1 MNSKLKFVAH
11 RGESEAAPENTLEA
25 FTLAWLRGARCI
37 EGDFHLSRDGG
48 IICMHDDN
56 AARTC
61 GVNRPLAAMTLEE
74 IKSLDAG
81 SWKSEAWRFTRVPT
95 LAEVLRTMPPYG
107 EIFIELKSVGPILD
121 KLQAVFD
128 SSGRK
133 AEQLTFIAFDEETIS
148 TVKKRFPAHKAYWL
162 TGNSKSTGENSS
174 EPEFT
179 PDELVRKLQTLGVDG
194 VDVHDK
200 YVTKE
205 QVDALHAAGL
215 SFNVWTVDS
224 PERARY
230 LIECGVDSITTNSCY
245 ALRNELLAEGK

>member
-1 MNSKLKFVAH
+1 MAVALSTPPAF
-11 RGESEAAPENTLEA
+11 SEASTRACP
-25 FTLAWLRGARCI
+25 R
-37 EGDFHLSRDGG
+37 
-48 IICMHDDN
+48 
-56 AARTC
+56 AA
-61 GVNRPLAAMTLEE
+61 
-74 IKSLDAG
+74 
-81 SWKSEAWRFTRVPT
+81 
-95 LAEVLRTMPPYG
+95 PYG

-179 PDELVRKLQTLGVDG
+179 PEEFVAKLQSLGVDG
-194 VDVHDK
+194 VDVHDQH
-200 YVTKE
+200 VTRE
-205 QVDALHAAGL
+205 QVEALHAAGL

-224 PERARY
+224 PERAEY
-230 LIECGVDSITTNSCY
+230 LIECGVDSITTNRCY
-245 ALRNELLAEGK
+245 ALRNELLAKGK

>member
-1 MNSKLKFVAH
+1 
-11 RGESEAAPENTLEA
+11 
-25 FTLAWLRGARCI
+25 
-37 EGDFHLSRDGG
+37 
-48 IICMHDDN
+48 
-56 AARTC
+56 
-61 GVNRPLAAMTLEE
+61 
-74 IKSLDAG
+74 
-81 SWKSEAWRFTRVPT
+81 
-95 LAEVLRTMPPYG
+95 MPPYG

-174 EPEFT
+174 EQEFT

-230 LIECGVDSITTNSCY
+230 LIECGVDSITTNRCY